1 MWIAGMRRRLPTAPT
16 RRSSGREPSMQD
28 SGAFALEHPYRG
40 RAPEIHELVL
50 AWLLDDNEEMPV
62 PVPLPRPAVR
72 PA

>member
-1 MWIAGMRRRLPTAPT
+1 MWIAGMRRRLPTSPI
-16 RRSSGREPSMQD
+16 RGVLDPIQD

-50 AWLLDDNEEMPV
+50 AWLLDDNEEPR
-62 PVPLPRPAVR
+62 PAPPPRPAVR